1 MNKKKIMSLIMALVM
16 LVGVFSPLS
25 AFATNGNEPGKPQ
38 TPRTGNATTSTFTA
52 DDISETYPKDGKTTL
67 IIHKLQSS
75 SFTVTSPGKTHD
87 GGKLGKDAIEA
98 LGKTPKGLNGVEFKY
113 YKVDDET
120 KFKAMVDAP
129 ESYKTTDQV
138 EAYLTGVTG
147 TTVTTATVDGE
158 KGIIKLENID
168 KGNYW
173 FVETGKY
180 TKDTSDPDAPD
191 NISSYIAVPFGITL
205 PLTNTTKI
213 TVGNKIYEPGTVWLK
228 NVHTYPK
235 NVTGNEP
242 EPKKTVEDLKKVN
255 TTKSVG
261 DPVFWHLNSTIP
273 GNIKDY
279 TEFGFTDALDDAITY
294 VGNIKVRYGSGTNAT
309 NFTDLANELTET
321 TDYTITKYSDKE
333 FNTVTT
339 NDADVKSFTVELT
352 PAGIAKLAAKV
363 GDLTDPMISVEFESK
378 LNNNAKVDTGNPNE
392 YTLKWKN
399 NNGPKEKKSN
409 KPRVFTGEKKFVK
422 TDQAT
427 RDVLQ
432 SATFIVKN
440 NKKEAPNQY
449 LKIDDATK
457 AVSWVAEADATP
469 FTTDANGEIKVGKLE
484 YTYPVKGNPTDEA
497 NVEVDTT
504 AAKVNEYQLIET
516 QAPDGYGKLE
526 NPINFDITPDSYKS
540 GDVKIDNKKAV
551 DDTTNGTHTE
561 IKNKKL
567 TIPQTGGMGTVLFTV
582 VGISLMAGAVIAMK
596 RNREEA

>member
-16 LVGVFSPLS
+16 LVGVFSPLT
-25 AFATNGNEPGKPQ
+25 AMANNENEPGNPQ

-75 SFTVTSPGKTHD
+75 SFNVTSPGKTHD
-87 GGKLGKDAIEA
+87 GGKLGKDAIQA

-129 ESYKTTDQV
+129 ESYKTTAQV

-158 KGIIKLENID
+158 KGIIKLADIE

-173 FVETGKY
+173 FVETGNY
-180 TKDTSDPDAPD
+180 TKDTSDKDAPD

-213 TVGNKIYEPGTVWLK
+213 TVGNKTYEPGTVWLK

-261 DPVFWHLNSTIP
+261 DPVKWHLNATIP

-294 VGNIKVRYGSGTNAT
+294 VGKIKVRYGSGDKT
-309 NFTDLANELTET
+309 NFEDLENELDAT
-321 TDYTITKYSDKE
+321 TDYTIKRYSDKT
-333 FNTVTT
+333 FTT
-339 NDADVKSFTVELT
+339 ETQNDAEVKSFTVELT
-352 PAGIAKLAAKV
+352 KAGIAKLAQNI
-363 GDLTDPMISVEFESK
+363 GTITNPIISVEFESK
-378 LNNNAKVDTGNPNE
+378 LNDKAKVDTGNPNE
-392 YTLKWKN
+392 YTLKW
-399 NNGPKEKKSN
+399 NNGKGKKDKKSN

-422 TDQAT
+422 TDEQT
-427 RDVLQ
+427 KEVLKG
-432 SATFIVKN
+432 ATFIVKN
-440 NKKEAPNQY
+440 NKKEAPKQF
-449 LKIDDATK
+449 LKVDKDTK
-457 AVSWVAEADATP
+457 AVSWVAEAEATP
-469 FTTDANGEIKVGKLE
+469 FTTTDGTITIGKLE
-484 YTYPVKGNPTDEA
+484 YTYPVKGNPEDEA
-497 NVEVDTT
+497 KVEVDKT
-504 AAKVNEYQLIET
+504 AEKINEYQLIET
-516 QAPDGYGKLE
+516 QAPEGYGKLQ
-526 NPINFDITPDSYKS
+526 NPINFDIDNESYK
-540 GDVKIDNKKAV
+540 GNVTIDQGKIKTDEAK
-551 DDTTNGTHTE
+551 GEYTE
-561 IKNKKL
+561 VPNKKL

-596 RNREEA
+596 KNREEA

>member
-16 LVGVFSPLS
+16 LVGVFSPLT
-25 AFATNGNEPGKPQ
+25 AMANNENEPGNPQ
-38 TPRTGNATTSTFTA
+38 TPRTGDATTSTFTV

-75 SFTVTSPGKTHD
+75 SFNVTSPGKTHD
-87 GGKLGKDAIEA
+87 GGKLGKDAIQA

-129 ESYKTTDQV
+129 ESYKTTAQV

-158 KGIIKLENID
+158 KGIIKLADIE

-173 FVETGKY
+173 FVETGNY
-180 TKDTSDPDAPD
+180 TKDTSDKDAPD

-213 TVGNKIYEPGTVWLK
+213 TVGNKTYEPGTVWLK

-261 DPVFWHLNSTIP
+261 DPVKWHLNSTIP

-279 TEFGFTDALDDAITY
+279 TEFGFTDSLDDAITY
-294 VGNIKVRYGSGTNAT
+294 VGNIKVRYDSGDKTK
-309 NFTDLANELTET
+309 FEDLENELDAT
-321 TDYTITKYSDKE
+321 TDYTIKRYSDKTFGTE
-333 FNTVTT
+333 TQ

-352 PAGIAKLAAKV
+352 AAGIAKLAKKV
-363 GDLTDPMISVEFESK
+363 GDITNPMISVEFESK
-378 LNNNAKVDTGNPNE
+378 LNSNAKVETGNPNE

-440 NKKEAPNQY
+440 NKKEAPKQF
-449 LKIDDATK
+449 LKVDKDTK
-457 AVSWVAEADATP
+457 EVSWVEEAQATP
-469 FTTDANGEIKVGKLE
+469 FTTDANGEITVGKLE

-497 NVEVDTT
+497 TVEVDTT

-526 NPINFDITPDSYKS
+526 NPINFDITPDSYKT
-540 GDVKIDNKKAV
+540 GDVKIENKKAV
-551 DDTTNGTHTE
+551 GDTTNGTHTE

-596 RNREEA
+596 KNREEA

>member
-120 KFKAMVDAP
+120 KFKTMVENSD
-129 ESYKTTDQV
+129 SYKTTDQV

-147 TTVTTATVDGE
+147 TTVTTATVDNE
-158 KGIIKLENID
+158 KGIIKLANIE

-180 TKDTSDPDAPD
+180 TKDTSDKDAPD

-213 TVGNKIYEPGTVWLK
+213 TVGNKTYEPGTVWLK

-261 DPVFWHLNSTIP
+261 DSVKWHLNSTIP

-279 TEFGFTDALDDAITY
+279 TEFGFTDSLDDAITY
-294 VGNIKVRYGSGTNAT
+294 VGNIKVRYGSGDKTK
-309 NFTDLANELTET
+309 FEDLENVLDAT
-321 TDYTITKYSDKE
+321 TDYTIKRYSDKAFKTE
-333 FNTVTT
+333 TQ
-339 NDADVKSFTVELT
+339 NDTDVKSFTVELT
-352 PAGIAKLAAKV
+352 EAGIAKLAAKV
-363 GDLTDPMISVEFESK
+363 GDIKDPMISVEFESK
-378 LNNNAKVDTGNPNE
+378 LNNNAKVETGNPNE

-409 KPRVFTGEKKFVK
+409 KPRVFTGERKFVK
-422 TDQAT
+422 TDQT
-427 RDVLQ
+427 TKDVLQ

-449 LKIDDATK
+449 LKIDETTK
-457 AVSWVAEADATP
+457 AVSWVAEAEATP

-497 NVEVDTT
+497 NVEVDTE

-516 QAPDGYGKLE
+516 QAPKDYGKLE
-526 NPINFDITPDSYKS
+526 KPIDFDITPDSYKK

-551 DDTTNGTHTE
+551 EDKTNGTHTE
-561 IKNKKL
+561 VPNKKL

-596 RNREEA
+596 KNREEA

>member
-25 AFATNGNEPGKPQ
+25 AFASNENEPGKPQ

-52 DDISETYPKDGKTTL
+52 NDISETYPKDGKTTL

-75 SFTVTSPGKTHD
+75 SFTVPNTGNKHD
-87 GGKLGKDAIEA
+87 GGKLSTAQIEA

-113 YKVDDET
+113 YKVSDEQLKT
-120 KFKAMVDAP
+120 MVEASS
-129 ESYKTTDQV
+129 SYKTTDQV
-138 EAYLTGVTG
+138 ENYLG
-147 TTVTTATVDGE
+147 TNHGGKTATTATVDGE
-158 KGIIKLENID
+158 KGIIKLADLEP
-168 KGNYW
+168 GNYW

-213 TVGNKIYEPGTVWLK
+213 TVGDKTYEPGTVWLK

-235 NVTGNEP
+235 NVTGNESVP
-242 EPKKTVEDLKKVN
+242 DKTVEDLKKVN

-261 DPVFWHLNSTIP
+261 DPVVWHLNATIP

-279 TEFGFTDALDDAITY
+279 TEFGFKDSLDESITY
-294 VGNIKVRYGSGTNAT
+294 VGKIKVRYGSGNKEKFAE
-309 NFTDLANELTET
+309 LENELTEN
-321 TDYTITKYSDKE
+321 TDYVVKTYSAVDFQTE
-333 FNTVTT
+333 ET
-339 NDADVKSFTVELT
+339 DAAKVRSFTVELT
-352 PAGIAKLAAKV
+352 ASGIAKLANKV
-363 GDLTDPMISVEFESK
+363 GEITDPKISVEFESK
-378 LNNNAKVDTGNPNE
+378 LNDKAKVKTGNPNE
-392 YTLKWKN
+392 YTLKWN
-399 NNGPKEKKSN
+399 NGHGPKEKKSN

-427 RDVLQ
+427 RDVLK

-440 NKKEAPNQY
+440 NKKAAPNQF
-449 LKIDDATK
+449 LKKDETTGAITWVEEAQAT
-457 AVSWVAEADATP
+457 T
-469 FTTDANGEIKVGKLE
+469 FTTDANGEITVGKLE
-484 YTYPVKGNPTDEA
+484 YTYPVKGNPQDEA

-504 AAKVNEYQLIET
+504 AAKINEYQLIET
-516 QAPDGYGKLE
+516 QAPEGYGKLE
-526 NPINFDITPDSYKS
+526 KPIDFDIDNNSYKS
-540 GDVKIDNKKAV
+540 GDVKIENKKAV
-551 DDTTNGTHTE
+551 DVAENGGTHTE

>member
-147 TTVTTATVDGE
+147 KTVTTATVDGE

-213 TVGNKIYEPGTVWLK
+213 TVGNKTYEPGTVWLK

-261 DPVFWHLNSTIP
+261 DPVKWHLNSTIP

-279 TEFGFTDALDDAITY
+279 TEFGFTDSLDDAITY
-294 VGNIKVRYGSGTNAT
+294 VGNIKVRYGSGDKTK
-309 NFTDLANELTET
+309 FEDLENELDAT
-321 TDYTITKYSDKE
+321 TDYTIKRYSDKTFGTE
-333 FNTVTT
+333 TQ

-352 PAGIAKLAAKV
+352 AAGIAKLAKKV
-363 GDLTDPMISVEFESK
+363 GDITNPMISVEFESK
-378 LNNNAKVDTGNPNE
+378 LNSNAKVETGNPNE

-440 NKKEAPNQY
+440 NKKEAPKQF
-449 LKIDDATK
+449 LKVDKDTK
-457 AVSWVAEADATP
+457 EVSWVEEAQATP
-469 FTTDANGEIKVGKLE
+469 FTTDANGEITVGKLE

-497 NVEVDTT
+497 TVEVDTT

-526 NPINFDITPDSYKS
+526 NPINFDITPDSYKT

-551 DDTTNGTHTE
+551 DDKTTGTHTE

-567 TIPQTGGMGTVLFTV
+567 TIPQTGGMGTVLFTI

-596 RNREEA
+596 KNREEA

>member
-38 TPRTGNATTSTFTA
+38 TPRTGEATTSTFTKN
-52 DDISETYPKDGKTTL
+52 DISTTYPEGGKTTL

-75 SFTVTSPGKTHD
+75 SFTVTSPGQKHD
-87 GGKLGKDAIEA
+87 GGKLSADQIGA

-113 YKVDDET
+113 YKVDDEA
-120 KFKAMVDAP
+120 KFKAMVEASD
-129 ESYKTTDQV
+129 SYKTTAQV

-147 TTVTTATVDGE
+147 QTATTATVDGE
-158 KGIIKLENID
+158 KGIIKLENLEP
-168 KGNYW
+168 GNYW
-173 FVETGKY
+173 FVETGNY
-180 TKDTSDPDAPD
+180 TKDTTDPDAPD

-213 TVGNKIYEPGTVWLK
+213 TVGNKTYEPGTVWLK

-339 NDADVKSFTVELT
+339 NDEDVKSFTVELT
-352 PAGIAKLAAKV
+352 ASGIAKLAKKV

-440 NKKEAPNQY
+440 NKKDAPNQF
-449 LKIDDATK
+449 LRVDETTK
-457 AVSWVAEADATP
+457 AVSWVDEAHATP
-469 FTTDANGEIKVGKLE
+469 FTTDANGEITVGKLE
-484 YTYPVKGNPTDEA
+484 YTYPVKGNPQDEA
-497 NVEVDTT
+497 SVEVDTT
-504 AAKVNEYQLIET
+504 AAKINEYQLIET
-516 QAPDGYGKLE
+516 QAPEGYGKLE
-526 NPINFDITPDSYKS
+526 KPIDFDIDNNSYKS

-551 DDTTNGTHTE
+551 DATTDGTHKE

-596 RNREEA
+596 KNREEA